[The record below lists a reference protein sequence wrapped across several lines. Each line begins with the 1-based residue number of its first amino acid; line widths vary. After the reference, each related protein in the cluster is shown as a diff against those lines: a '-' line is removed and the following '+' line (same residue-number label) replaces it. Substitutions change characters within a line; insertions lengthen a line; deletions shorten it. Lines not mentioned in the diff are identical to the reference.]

1 MQPSP
6 LNQADKNLSRANQH
20 EKARLTMSGFE
31 NTGFESND
39 LDGLLDFDDI
49 NAAAMTEGTETET
62 DNTQEAEIDTLI
74 EEELNGKAEAEEQQ
88 EKTEEAATTAETET
102 NAAEDA
108 KTAEADPET
117 TEAETPQPAPQ
128 TFKLKH
134 LDNTVEVS
142 EAEVVTLAQKGM
154 DYDRVRGKYETATAE
169 LTEFNEWLKGVTG
182 GQDIKA
188 FKEGIEARNLAE
200 KEGIDQN
207 TALAKVRLENER
219 KALEAEKARIE
230 SEKQTA
236 NDETAIKEKREKDI
250 ANFIAAYPEVAAKLG
265 KDPNAIPAEVWA
277 QVDKGETLTAAYGVY
292 AAKKAA
298 ADKEAEIARLKAEL
312 EAAKQK
318 QKNEQRSTGSQA
330 TDGGAP
336 PYDPIA
342 AGWNS
347 V

>member
-1 MQPSP
+1 
-6 LNQADKNLSRANQH
+6 
-20 EKARLTMSGFE
+20 MSE
-31 NTGFESND
+31 LETTGFESND
-39 LDGLLDFDDI
+39 LDAFLDIDDI
-49 NAAAMTEGTETET
+49 NASAMTEDTETET

-74 EEELNGKAEAEEQQ
+74 EEELNGKSEAEEQQ
-88 EKTEEAATTAETET
+88 ENTEEAATTAESET
-102 NAAEDA
+102 NAAES
-108 KTAEADPET
+108 
-117 TEAETPQPAPQ
+117 TEAESENPEATAESVEGKAETKPQL
-128 TFKLKH
+128 FKLKH

-169 LTEFNEWLKGVTG
+169 LTEFNEWLKGVTN

-188 FKEGIEARNLAE
+188 FREGIEARNLAE

-219 KALEAEKARIE
+219 KSLEAEKARIE
-230 SEKQTA
+230 AEKQRET
-236 NDETAIKEKREKDI
+236 DETAVKGKREKDI

-265 KDPNAIPAEVWA
+265 KDPDAIPAEVWA
-277 QVDKGETLTAAYGVY
+277 QVDNGETLTAAYGVY

>member
-1 MQPSP
+1 
-6 LNQADKNLSRANQH
+6 
-20 EKARLTMSGFE
+20 MSEFE

-39 LDGLLDFDDI
+39 LDAFLDLDDI
-49 NAAAMTEGTETET
+49 NAAAMTEETETET

-74 EEELNGKAEAEEQQ
+74 EEELNGKSEPDPQQ
-88 EKTEEAATTAETET
+88 ENTEEAATTAESET
-102 NAAEDA
+102 NAAES
-108 KTAEADPET
+108 
-117 TEAETPQPAPQ
+117 TEAESENPEATAESVEGKAETKPQL
-128 TFKLKH
+128 FKLKH

-230 SEKQTA
+230 SEKQRA

-265 KDPNAIPAEVWA
+265 KDPDAIPAEVWA
-277 QVDKGETLTAAYGVY
+277 QVDNGETLTAAYGVY